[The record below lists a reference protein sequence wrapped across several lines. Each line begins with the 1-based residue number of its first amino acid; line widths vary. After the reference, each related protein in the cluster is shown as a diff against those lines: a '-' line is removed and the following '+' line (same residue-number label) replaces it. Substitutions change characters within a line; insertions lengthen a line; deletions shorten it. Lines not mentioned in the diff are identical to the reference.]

1 MGNTGITLMIDDI
14 GKCMRTQ
21 VSKLTKKYQ
30 TTIPAAVRKVLHL
43 EAGDAVVFDING
55 DDVSLR
61 KARHVDHAFTQALE
75 ETLTEW
81 ATDADE
87 EAYREL

>member
-1 MGNTGITLMIDDI
+1 MGNTGITLMIDDL
-14 GKCMRTQ
+14 GKCVRAPIC
-21 VSKLTKKYQ
+21 KLTKKYQ
-30 TTIPAAVRKVLHL
+30 TTIPAVVRKVLHL

-61 KARHVDHAFTQALE
+61 KARLVDHAFTQALE